1 AAAGERILV
10 GDALRATGAAAE
22 RQPAQPLP
30 DQLADAAHAEARRRW
45 RPDDLHPAR
54 IAGPGPR
61 GQLAAGAQWA
71 DHGGLASVSA
81 KVERAERQVEGAA
94 AAEGG
99 LRACRTSISRPSSRG
114 ARGTPAGR
122 YARRRPRPS
131 ASWPRCSS
139 SGASPRGPWRR
150 PPPRPRA

>member
-81 KVERAERQVEGAA
+81 KVESAERQVESA
-94 AAEGG
+94 
-99 LRACRTSISRPSSRG
+99 
-114 ARGTPAGR
+114 GT
-122 YARRRPRPS
+122 ARRGQWAPRNTIH
-131 ASWPRCSS
+131 R
-139 SGASPRGPWRR
+139 
-150 PPPRPRA
+150 